1 MRQLLTKKEKQA
13 VAKKYKAHYKGK
25 FEVMDKR
32 IKPDGSLDYYVIYH
46 PDTRRMMSLS
56 MILMVQPGRISPE
69 VEEPSWLSN
78 DTGMVN

>member
-32 IKPDGSLDYYVIYH
+32 VKPDGSLGYYVIYH
-46 PDTRRMMSLS
+46 PDTRRM
-56 MILMVQPGRISPE
+56 VRFYP
-69 VEEPSWLSN
+69 
-78 DTGMVN
+78 